1 MMATPLR
8 ARSAD
13 ASEQGFVLV
22 AVLWLLAALALL
34 VTIFTVHLSAS
45 ARAVSLNDDAL
56 KTEALVSAGVE
67 LAAFRLQSADGDKH
81 PPQGTSEDDKRPPQ
95 GAFHVR
101 LSGTD
106 VSVSFITE
114 AARVDLNEAPKE
126 LLSGLLTV
134 LGAGDDDAKEAADRI
149 IGWRTK
155 ASDGDTN
162 KGDANKEAAL
172 YQAAGRTYPPRQAPF
187 AHVNELALVLGMTPA
202 LIERALP
209 YVTVFSG
216 NPGVDVMVA
225 PPEVIAALPGMTP
238 LKLKQ
243 FLGDR
248 GSLVNDT
255 ASLSAALGDANGGPN
270 GGAAAGKSQAYR
282 IRVTLR
288 FPDGR
293 ETASE
298 VVIGLKAKD
307 VPYRVL
313 SWQNDLPRIQ
323 RARAEF

>member
-1 MMATPLR
+1 VTAIPIRT
-8 ARSAD
+8 RSAD
-13 ASEQGFVLV
+13 TSEQGFVLV

-45 ARAVSLNDDAL
+45 ARAVSLNDGAL

-67 LAAFRLQSADGDKH
+67 LAAYRLQLADK
-81 PPQGTSEDDKRPPQ
+81 DKRPPE
-95 GAFHVR
+95 GAFHAR

-106 VSVSFITE
+106 ISVSFITE
-114 AARVDLNEAPKE
+114 AARVDLNAAPKE
-126 LLSGLLTV
+126 LISGLLTV
-134 LGAGDDDAKEAADRI
+134 LGASDDDAKEATDRI
-149 IGWRTK
+149 IGWRTN
-155 ASDGDTN
+155 ASSDG
-162 KGDANKEAAL
+162 KPSKEGAL
-172 YQAAGRTYPPRQAPF
+172 YQAAGRAYSPRQAPF

-202 LIERALP
+202 LVERALP

-216 NPGVDVMVA
+216 AAGVDVMVA

-243 FLGDR
+243 FLDDR

-255 ASLSAALGDANGGPN
+255 AAISAALGGPNGGAN

-282 IRVTLR
+282 IRVTLH
-288 FPDGR
+288 FPDRR

-298 VVIGLKAKD
+298 VVIGLQAKD
-307 VPYRVL
+307 DPYRVL
-313 SWQNDLPRIQ
+313 SWQNDVPRIA

>member
-1 MMATPLR
+1 MTTPIRPRL
-8 ARSAD
+8 ASS
-13 ASEQGFVLV
+13 SEQGFVLV

-45 ARAVSLNDDAL
+45 ARAVSLNDGAL
-56 KTEALVSAGVE
+56 QTEALVSAGVE
-67 LAAFRLQSADGDKH
+67 LAAYRLQLAD
-81 PPQGTSEDDKRPPQ
+81 EDKRPPQ
-95 GAFHVR
+95 GAFHAR

-106 VSVSFITE
+106 ISVSFITE
-114 AARVDLNEAPKE
+114 AARVDLNAAPKE
-126 LLSGLLTV
+126 LLNGLLTV
-134 LGAGDDDAKEAADRI
+134 LGASDDDAKEATDRI
-149 IGWRTK
+149 VGWRTK
-155 ASDGDTN
+155 AGTDG
-162 KGDANKEAAL
+162 GGKEDAL
-172 YQAAGRTYPPRQAPF
+172 YRTAGRAYSPRQAPF
-187 AHVNELALVLGMTPA
+187 AHVNELALVLGLAPA
-202 LIERALP
+202 LVERTLP

-216 NPGVDVMVA
+216 TAGVDVMVA

-255 ASLSAALGDANGGPN
+255 AAISAALGGANGGT
-270 GGAAAGKSQAYR
+270 AAGKSQAYR
-282 IRVTLR
+282 IIVGLH

-298 VVIGLKAKD
+298 VVIGLRAKD

-313 SWQNDLPRIQ
+313 SWQNDVPRIQ

>member
-1 MMATPLR
+1 MATPIR
-8 ARSAD
+8 CS
-13 ASEQGFVLV
+13 SEQGFVLV

-45 ARAVSLNDDAL
+45 ARAVSLNDGAL

-67 LAAFRLQSADGDKH
+67 LAAYRLQLAD
-81 PPQGTSEDDKRPPQ
+81 EDKRPPQ

-106 VSVSFITE
+106 ISVSFITE
-114 AARVDLNEAPKE
+114 AARVDLNAAPKE
-126 LLSGLLTV
+126 LLRGLLTG
-134 LGAGDDDAKEAADRI
+134 LGAGDDDAKEAANRI
-149 IGWRTK
+149 DGWRTK
-155 ASDGDTN
+155 ALSGD
-162 KGDANKEAAL
+162 DATKEDAL
-172 YQAAGRTYPPRQAPF
+172 YQAAGRTYAPRQAPF
-187 AHVNELALVLGMTPA
+187 AHVNELALVLGLTPA
-202 LIERALP
+202 LVERALP

-216 NPGVDVMVA
+216 AASVDVMVA

-248 GSLVNDT
+248 GSFVNDT
-255 ASLSAALGDANGGPN
+255 AAISAALGDANGGAN
-270 GGAAAGKSQAYR
+270 GGAAAAKSQAYR
-282 IRVTLR
+282 IRIGLR

-298 VVIGLKAKD
+298 TVIGLRSKD
-307 VPYRVL
+307 DPYRVL
-313 SWQNDLPRIQ
+313 SWQNDVPRIG

>member
-1 MMATPLR
+1 MMSPCPKSPGR
-8 ARSAD
+8 A
-13 ASEQGFVLV
+13 EHGFVLV

-67 LAAFRLQSADGDKH
+67 LAAYRLQLAEDK
-81 PPQGTSEDDKRPPQ
+81 KRPPE

-106 VSVSFITE
+106 IAVSFITE
-114 AARVDLNEAPKE
+114 AARVDLNAAPKE

-134 LGAGDDDAKEAADRI
+134 LGAGDDAAREAADRI

-155 ASDGDTN
+155 SDSDGSIS
-162 KGDANKEAAL
+162 KEAAL
-172 YQAAGRTYPPRQAPF
+172 YQAAGRAYSPRQAPF
-187 AHVNELALVLGMTPA
+187 AHVNELSLVLGMTPA
-202 LIERALP
+202 LVERALP
-209 YVTVFSG
+209 YITVFSTS
-216 NPGVDVMVA
+216 PAVDVMVA
-225 PPEVIAALPGMTP
+225 PAEVIAALPGMTP

-248 GSLVNDT
+248 GSMVNDT
-255 ASLSAALGDANGGPN
+255 AALSSSLGGANGGPN
-270 GGAAAGKSQAYR
+270 NGGGEQGKSDAYR

-288 FPDGR
+288 FADGR
-293 ETASE
+293 ETVSE

-307 VPYRVL
+307 TPYRVL
-313 SWQNDLPRIQ
+313 SWQNDMPRIA
-323 RARAEF
+323 RARMEF

>member
-1 MMATPLR
+1 MATPIRLR
-8 ARSAD
+8 LPSS
-13 ASEQGFVLV
+13 SEQGFVLV

-34 VTIFTVHLSAS
+34 VTVFTVYLSAS
-45 ARAVSLNDDAL
+45 ARVVSLNDGAL

-67 LAAFRLQSADGDKH
+67 LAAYRLQLAD
-81 PPQGTSEDDKRPPQ
+81 EDKRPPE

-114 AARVDLNEAPKE
+114 AARVDLNAAPKE

-134 LGAGDDDAKEAADRI
+134 LGASDNDAKEAADRI

-155 ASDGDTN
+155 TSSGEAS
-162 KGDANKEAAL
+162 KEDAL
-172 YQAAGRTYPPRQAPF
+172 YQAAGRTYSPRQAPF
-187 AHVNELALVLGMTPA
+187 AHVNELALVLGLTPA
-202 LIERALP
+202 LVERALP

-216 NPGVDVMVA
+216 SPSVDVMVA

-243 FLGDR
+243 FLADR
-248 GSLVNDT
+248 GSLVSDT
-255 ASLSAALGDANGGPN
+255 AAKSAVLGDGSSGAN
-270 GGAAAGKSQAYR
+270 GGAAVGKSRAYR
-282 IRVTLR
+282 IMIGLR

-298 VVIGLKAKD
+298 VVIGLRSQD
-307 VPYRVL
+307 DPYRVL
-313 SWQNDLPRIQ
+313 SWQNDVPKIT

>member
-1 MMATPLR
+1 MMAKPYRLR
-8 ARSAD
+8 SSD
-13 ASEQGFVLV
+13 ASEHGFVLV
-22 AVLWLLAALALL
+22 AVLWMLAALALL

-56 KTEALVSAGVE
+56 KMEALVSAGVE
-67 LAAFRLQSADGDKH
+67 LAAYRLQSAD
-81 PPQGTSEDDKRPPQ
+81 EDKRPPD

-106 VSVSFITE
+106 ISVSFITE

-126 LLSGLLTV
+126 LLSGLLAV
-134 LGAGDDDAKEAADRI
+134 LGASDDDAKQAADRI
-149 IGWRTK
+149 VGWRSK
-155 ASDGDTN
+155 ASDGD
-162 KGDANKEAAL
+162 GSKEAAL
-172 YQAAGRTYPPRQAPF
+172 YQTAGRTYSPRQAPF

-202 LIERALP
+202 LVERVLP
-209 YVTVFSG
+209 YLTVFSG
-216 NPGVDVMVA
+216 TGSVDVMVA

-248 GSLVNDT
+248 GSLVND
-255 ASLSAALGDANGGPN
+255 AAALSAALGSANGGPN
-270 GGAAAGKSQAYR
+270 GGRATQEKSKAYR
-282 IRVTLR
+282 IRVALR
-288 FPDGR
+288 FPDRR
-293 ETASE
+293 ETTSE

-313 SWQNDLPRIQ
+313 SWQNDVPKIMH
-323 RARAEF
+323 ARAEF

>member
-1 MMATPLR
+1 MAT
-8 ARSAD
+8 AIRSRLPAS
-13 ASEQGFVLV
+13 SEQGFVLV

-45 ARAVSLNDDAL
+45 ARAVSLNDAAL

-67 LAAFRLQSADGDKH
+67 LAAYRLQLAD
-81 PPQGTSEDDKRPPQ
+81 EDKRPPE
-95 GAFHVR
+95 GSFHVR
-101 LSGTD
+101 LGGAD
-106 VSVSFITE
+106 IAVSFITE
-114 AARVDLNEAPKE
+114 AARIDLNAAPKE

-134 LGAGDDDAKEAADRI
+134 LGASDDDAKEATERI
-149 IGWRTK
+149 VGWRTK
-155 ASDGDTN
+155 ASAD
-162 KGDANKEAAL
+162 DATREDAL
-172 YQAAGRTYPPRQAPF
+172 YQAAGKGYSPRQAPF
-187 AHVNELALVLGMTPA
+187 AHVDELALVLGLTPA
-202 LIERALP
+202 LVERALP

-216 NPGVDVMVA
+216 SPGVDVMVA

-255 ASLSAALGDANGGPN
+255 AAISAALGGES
-270 GGAAAGKSQAYR
+270 GGAAAGKSKAYR
-282 IRVTLR
+282 IRLALR

-293 ETASE
+293 QTASE

-307 VPYRVL
+307 DPYRVL
-313 SWQNDLPRIQ
+313 SWQNDVPRMP
-323 RARAEF
+323 RAQAEF

>member
-1 MMATPLR
+1 MARPIHPR
-8 ARSAD
+8 PAG
-13 ASEQGFVLV
+13 ASERGFVLV

-67 LAAFRLQSADGDKH
+67 LAAYRLQSTDQA
-81 PPQGTSEDDKRPPQ
+81 KRPPE

-106 VSVSFITE
+106 ISVSFITE
-114 AARVDLNEAPKE
+114 AARIDLNEAPKE

-134 LGAGDDDAKEAADRI
+134 LGASDDDARQAADRI
-149 IGWRTK
+149 VGWRTK
-155 ASDGDTN
+155 AADGN
-162 KGDANKEAAL
+162 ASNEGAL
-172 YQAAGRTYPPRQAPF
+172 YQSAGRTYSPRQAPF
-187 AHVNELALVLGMTPA
+187 AHANELALVLGMTPA
-202 LIERALP
+202 LVERALP

-216 NPGVDVMVA
+216 VAGIDAMVA
-225 PPEVIAALPGMTP
+225 PAEVIAALPGMTP

-255 ASLSAALGDANGGPN
+255 AALSSTPGAANGAN

-282 IRVTLR
+282 IQVTLR

-298 VVIGLKAKD
+298 IVIDIKAKE
-307 VPYRVL
+307 VPYHVL
-313 SWQNDLPRIQ
+313 SWQNDVPRVV

>member
-1 MMATPLR
+1 MAAPIRRRLPASRPLT
-8 ARSAD
+8 S
-13 ASEQGFVLV
+13 SEQGFVLV

-45 ARAVSLNDDAL
+45 VRAVSLNDDAP

-67 LAAFRLQSADGDKH
+67 LAAYRLQLAD
-81 PPQGTSEDDKRPPQ
+81 EDKRPSD

-101 LSGTD
+101 LSNTD
-106 VSVSFITE
+106 IAVSFITE
-114 AARVDLNEAPKE
+114 AARVDLNAAPKE

-134 LGAGDDDAKEAADRI
+134 LGASDDDAKEAAERI
-149 IGWRTK
+149 VGWRSK
-155 ASDGDTN
+155 AANGDTS
-162 KGDANKEAAL
+162 KEDAL
-172 YQAAGRTYPPRQAPF
+172 YQTAGRAYSPRQAPF
-187 AHVNELALVLGMTPA
+187 AHVNELALVLGLTPA
-202 LIERALP
+202 LVERVLP

-216 NPGVDVMVA
+216 ASGVDVMVA
-225 PPEVIAALPGMTP
+225 PAEVIAALPGMTP

-255 ASLSAALGDANGGPN
+255 AAISAALGGANG
-270 GGAAAGKSQAYR
+270 AATAQKSQAYR
-282 IRVTLR
+282 IRVALR

-293 ETASE
+293 ESASE

-307 VPYRVL
+307 DPYRVL
-313 SWQNDLPRIQ
+313 SWQNDVPRVA
-323 RARAEF
+323 RTRAEF

>member
-1 MMATPLR
+1 MVTPIDDR
-8 ARSAD
+8 CAD
-13 ASEQGFVLV
+13 RPERGFVLV

-45 ARAVSLNDDAL
+45 ARAVSLNDGAL

-67 LAAFRLQSADGDKH
+67 LAAYRLQSADK
-81 PPQGTSEDDKRPPQ
+81 DKRPPD

-106 VSVSFITE
+106 ISVSFITE
-114 AARVDLNEAPKE
+114 AARVDLNAAPKE

-134 LGAGDDDAKEAADRI
+134 LGAGDDQAREAANRI
-149 IGWRTK
+149 VGWRTK
-155 ASDGDTN
+155 ASS
-162 KGDANKEAAL
+162 DADASKEAAL
-172 YQAAGRTYPPRQAPF
+172 YQAAGRPYSPRQAPF

-202 LIERALP
+202 LVERALP
-209 YVTVFSG
+209 YVTVFSDR
-216 NPGVDVMVA
+216 PGVDVIVA

-255 ASLSAALGDANGGPN
+255 AAISAALGSANGGTN
-270 GGAAAGKSQAYR
+270 GGVAEGKSEAYR
-282 IRVTLR
+282 INVGLR

-298 VVIGLKAKD
+298 VVIGLEAKD
-307 VPYRVL
+307 DPYRVL
-313 SWQNDLPRIQ
+313 SWQNDVPRVR
-323 RARAEF
+323 RAQAEF

>member
-1 MMATPLR
+1 MAMPIRT
-8 ARSAD
+8 RSAD
-13 ASEQGFVLV
+13 NSEQGFVLV

-45 ARAVSLNDDAL
+45 VRAVSLNDSAL

-67 LAAFRLQSADGDKH
+67 LAAYRLQLADEEKRARQQLADKDK
-81 PPQGTSEDDKRPPQ
+81 GTPE

-106 VSVSFITE
+106 ISVSFITE
-114 AARVDLNEAPKE
+114 AARIDLNAAPKE

-134 LGAGDDDAKEAADRI
+134 LGASDDDAKEGADRI
-149 IGWRTK
+149 VGWRTK
-155 ASDGDTN
+155 ASPDNTT
-162 KGDANKEAAL
+162 KEDAL
-172 YQAAGRTYPPRQAPF
+172 YQAAGRAYSPRQAPF
-187 AHVNELALVLGMTPA
+187 AHVNELALVLGLTPA
-202 LIERALP
+202 LVERMMP

-216 NPGVDVMVA
+216 AAGVDVMVA

-243 FLGDR
+243 FLSDR
-248 GSLVNDT
+248 GSLVDDT
-255 ASLSAALGDANGGPN
+255 AAISAALGDQNGGAN

-298 VVIGLKAKD
+298 VVIGLQAKD
-307 VPYRVL
+307 DPYRVL
-313 SWQNDLPRIQ
+313 SWQNDVPRIA

>member
-1 MMATPLR
+1 MATPLR
-8 ARSAD
+8 PRSVD

-56 KTEALVSAGVE
+56 QTEALVSAGVE
-67 LAAFRLQSADGDKH
+67 LAAYQLELTD
-81 PPQGTSEDDKRPPQ
+81 EEKRPPE
-95 GAFHVR
+95 GAFRVR

-106 VSVSFITE
+106 VSVSYVTE

-134 LGAGDDDAKEAADRI
+134 LGTSEDDAKEAADRI

-155 ASDGDTN
+155 ASDGDADN
-162 KGDANKEAAL
+162 EAAL
-172 YQAAGRTYPPRQAPF
+172 YQAAGRTYSPRQAPF

-202 LIERALP
+202 LVERALP

-216 NPGVDVMVA
+216 ASDVNVMVA

-243 FLGDR
+243 FLDDR
-248 GSLVNDT
+248 GSLVND
-255 ASLSAALGDANGGPN
+255 AAAMSAALGSVNGAKA
-270 GGAAAGKSQAYR
+270 GAAVAKSKAYR
-282 IRVTLR
+282 LRITLR
-288 FPDGR
+288 FPAGR
-293 ETASE
+293 ETTSE
-298 VVIGLKAKD
+298 VVIGLKGKD

-313 SWQNDLPRIQ
+313 SWQNDVPRMQ

>member
-1 MMATPLR
+1 MATPIPTR
-8 ARSAD
+8 CANSPER
-13 ASEQGFVLV
+13 GFVLV

-45 ARAVSLNDDAL
+45 ARAVSLNDGAL

-67 LAAFRLQSADGDKH
+67 LAAYRLELA
-81 PPQGTSEDDKRPPQ
+81 EEDKRPSD
-95 GAFHVR
+95 GAFHAR

-106 VSVSFITE
+106 ISVSFITE
-114 AARVDLNEAPKE
+114 AARVDLNAAPKE

-134 LGAGDDDAKEAADRI
+134 LGANDDDAKEAADRI
-149 IGWRTK
+149 VGWRTK
-155 ASDGDTN
+155 ASSDGT
-162 KGDANKEAAL
+162 ASKEDAL
-172 YQAAGRTYPPRQAPF
+172 YQAAGRTYSPRQAPF

-202 LIERALP
+202 LLERALP

-216 NPGVDVMVA
+216 AAGVDVMVA

-248 GSLVNDT
+248 GSLVND
-255 ASLSAALGDANGGPN
+255 AAAISSALGDANGG
-270 GGAAAGKSQAYR
+270 AAAAKSQAYR
-282 IRVTLR
+282 INIALR

-298 VVIGLKAKD
+298 VVIDLKATD
-307 VPYRVL
+307 DPYRVL
-313 SWQNDLPRIQ
+313 SWQNDVPRM
-323 RARAEF
+323 RRSRAEF